1 MKTWKTNLRAE
12 LNLRGFWPTQ
22 MHNEQL
28 NTWLALWKEE
38 VNSGNHFQ
46 ITNLIPGYLAV
57 KSKGS
62 ASPFLFKLE
71 YRIKDATQIVLVFTY
86 ANKPKKSPDNL
97 DLSQRIERIND
108 IHQLHNVNHVDDW
121 EWTEVE
127 WFEAPECFEEE
138 LVMERLTKT
147 FIQFLTKRH
156 PDLAKDSE

>member
-12 LNLRGFWPTQ
+12 LNLKGFWPTQ
-22 MHNEQL
+22 MLNEQL

-57 KSKGS
+57 KFRGS
-62 ASPFLFKLE
+62 ALPFLFKLE
-71 YRIKDATQIVLVFTY
+71 YRIKDATQIVLVFTST
-86 ANKPKKSPDNL
+86 NKPKIPDNL
-97 DLSQRIERIND
+97 DLFQRTERTND
-108 IHQLHNVNHVDDW
+108 ILQLRNVNHVDDW
-121 EWTEVE
+121 EWTEEE

-138 LVMERLTKT
+138 RVMERLTKT